1 MTVHRGVNGGMQR
14 REWQGVGAKDVGGV
28 NHGTWAGAGGGARV
42 GAGLDDDGTLLIE

>member
-28 NHGTWAGAGGGARV
+28 NHGTWEGAGGGARV